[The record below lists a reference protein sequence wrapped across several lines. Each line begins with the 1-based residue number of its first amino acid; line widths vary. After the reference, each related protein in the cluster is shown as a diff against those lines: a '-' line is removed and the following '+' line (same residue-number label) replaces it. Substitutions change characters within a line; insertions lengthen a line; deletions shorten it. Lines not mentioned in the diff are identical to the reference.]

1 MKNQNKNYFEQ
12 LGQVVKDYY
21 IDIYQ
26 WATKNKENE
35 DHEMFQL
42 LWRVP
47 LAILAI
53 LLSPVFFLIFSLI
66 FLITF

>member
-1 MKNQNKNYFEQ
+1 MKKQNQSYFKQ
-12 LGQVVKDYY
+12 LKQVFKDYY
-21 IDIYQ
+21 IDIYR

-35 DHEMFQL
+35 DYELLQL

-53 LLSPVFFLIFSLI
+53 ILSPVFFLIFSLI